1 MKYSFKIIYLSILTV
16 AFVNCSKE
24 YELPQEL
31 VVYDFVWKG
40 LNAYYLHQDEITDLA
55 DTRFN
60 SDLQL
65 NSYLSTFTDY
75 NSLYASLLIS
85 SDAKSTL
92 VENYATIVS
101 PELRTGFIH
110 GLEFGLFKEE
120 DSDTIIG
127 YALDILPLSYASD
140 QSISRGDYFYAIV
153 NEDNDTINLSEN
165 NYEDLLLNYTQDT
178 LKLVMIDYEEDING
192 YNGTLN
198 SKKTALVKKAY
209 THRSVSLQ
217 KTEID
222 NGNNV
227 GYLAYNNDF
236 SENYLTDLNNSFLSL
251 KNQNINELVLD
262 LRYNIGGGSFAK
274 NISQIASMI
283 AGQFT
288 DEILI
293 KENWNSKAQTWFLEN
308 QPDSL
313 VTKFPEVLSRATT
326 INSLNL
332 TDVYIILNGN
342 NFTGSS
348 AVELLINSLKSH
360 INVHLIGNQTAGNNT
375 GSITLY
381 NSEDYDFPLRNN
393 SHTVALQPI
402 VLSFLNKNDLTYENG
417 FSPNIALCANE
428 NPLDL
433 GVLGNRSDPILSS
446 VLDYI
451 STGNPVSNSDCNPN
465 NFKYIFNSIDG
476 QRETDSGIFIN
487 QNLPNTN

>member
-1 MKYSFKIIYLSILTV
+1 MKHFFNLFYLSVLIFT
-16 AFVNCSKE
+16 FSNCSKE
-24 YELPQEL
+24 YEIPQEL
-31 VVYDFVWKG
+31 AVYDFVWKG
-40 LNAYYLHQDEITDLA
+40 LNAYYLHQDAITDLA

-65 NSYLSTFTDY
+65 NSYLNTFTDY

-92 VENYATIVS
+92 VEDYATIVS
-101 PELRTGFIH
+101 PELRTGFMH

-140 QSISRGDYFYAIV
+140 QNISRGDYFYAII

-165 NYEDLLLNYTQDT
+165 NYEDLLLDYTQDT

-209 THRSVSLQ
+209 TYQSINLQ
-217 KTEID
+217 KTIID
-222 NGNNV
+222 NGKNI

-236 SENYLTDLNNSFLSL
+236 SENYLTDLNNSFLSF
-251 KNQNINELVLD
+251 KNQNINELILD

-274 NISQIASMI
+274 NISEISSMI

-293 KENWNSKAQTWFLEN
+293 KEKWNAKAQPWFLAN

-313 VTKFPEVLSRATT
+313 VTKFPESLNTT
-326 INSLNL
+326 TNINSLNL
-332 TDVYIILNGN
+332 NDVHIILNGN
-342 NFTGSS
+342 SFTGSS
-348 AVELLINSLKSH
+348 AIELLINSLKSH
-360 INVHLIGNQTAGNNT
+360 INVHIIGNQTAGNNT

-381 NSEDYDFPLRNN
+381 NSVDYDFPLRNN

-402 VLSFLNKNDLTYENG
+402 VLSFLNKDDQSYENG
-417 FSPNIALCANE
+417 FSPNISLCANE
-428 NPLDL
+428 DVLDL
-433 GVLGNRSDPILSS
+433 GVLGETSDPILNR

-451 STGNPVSNSDCNPN
+451 STGNTNTNEICNPN
-465 NFKYIFNSIDG
+465 NFEYLFNSINT
-476 QRETDSGIFIN
+476 QRKIDNGVFIH
-487 QNLPNTN
+487 QDLPNTI

>member
-1 MKYSFKIIYLSILTV
+1 M
-16 AFVNCSKE
+16 
-24 YELPQEL
+24 
-31 VVYDFVWKG
+31 
-40 LNAYYLHQDEITDLA
+40 
-55 DTRFN
+55 
-60 SDLQL
+60 
-65 NSYLSTFTDY
+65 
-75 NSLYASLLIS
+75 
-85 SDAKSTL
+85 
-92 VENYATIVS
+92 
-101 PELRTGFIH
+101 
-110 GLEFGLFKEE
+110 
-120 DSDTIIG
+120 
-127 YALDILPLSYASD
+127 
-140 QSISRGDYFYAIV
+140 
-153 NEDNDTINLSEN
+153 
-165 NYEDLLLNYTQDT
+165 
-178 LKLVMIDYEEDING
+178 
-192 YNGTLN
+192 
-198 SKKTALVKKAY
+198 VKKAY
-209 THRSVSLQ
+209 THRSINLQ
-217 KTEID
+217 KTEIY

-236 SENYLTDLNNSFLSL
+236 SENYLTDLNNSFLSF

-283 AGQFT
+283 AGQFA

-313 VTKFPEVLSRATT
+313 VTKFPEVLNRATP

-433 GVLGNRSDPILSS
+433 GVLGDRSDPILSS

-465 NFKYIFNSIDG
+465 NFDCLLYTSPSPRD
-476 QRETDSGIFIN
+476 
-487 QNLPNTN
+487 

>member
-1 MKYSFKIIYLSILTV
+1 MKYSFRIICLSILTV
-16 AFVNCSKE
+16 AFVSCSKE

-40 LNAYYLHQDEITDLA
+40 LNAYYLHQPEITELA

-65 NSYLSTFTDY
+65 NSYLNTFTDY

-92 VENYATIVS
+92 VEDYATIVT

-127 YALDILPLSYASD
+127 YALDILPLSYASN
-140 QSISRGDYFYAIV
+140 QNISRGDYFYAIV
-153 NEDNDTINLSEN
+153 NEDNDTINLSED

-178 LKLVMIDYEEDING
+178 LKLVMIDYEENING

-209 THRSVSLQ
+209 TYQSVNLQ
-217 KTEID
+217 NTIID
-222 NGNNV
+222 NGNKI

-236 SENYLTDLNNSFLSL
+236 SENYLTDLNNSFLSF
-251 KNQNINELVLD
+251 KNQNVNELVLD

-288 DEILI
+288 DDILI
-293 KENWNSKAQTWFLEN
+293 KENWNTKAQTWFLEN

-313 VTKFPEVLSRATT
+313 VTKFPKVLKSATT

-332 TDVYIILNGN
+332 TDIYIILNGN

-348 AVELLINSLKSH
+348 AIELLINSLKSH
-360 INVHLIGNQTAGNNT
+360 INVHIIGNQTLGNNT

-381 NSEDYDFPLRNN
+381 NSEDYNFPLRNN
-393 SHTVALQPI
+393 SHTAALQPI
-402 VLSFLNKNDLTYENG
+402 VLSFLNKDDLTYENG
-417 FSPNIALCANE
+417 FSPNLSLCANE
-428 NPLDL
+428 NPLEL
-433 GVLGNRSDPILSS
+433 GVLSETSDPILNS
-446 VLDYI
+446 VLNYI

>member
-1 MKYSFKIIYLSILTV
+1 MKYSFRIICLSILTV
-16 AFVNCSKE
+16 AFVSCSKE

-40 LNAYYLHQDEITDLA
+40 LNAYYLHQPEITELA

-65 NSYLSTFTDY
+65 NSYLNTFTDY

-92 VENYATIVS
+92 VEDYATIVS

-209 THRSVSLQ
+209 THRSISLE
-217 KTEID
+217 KTGID

-313 VTKFPEVLSRATT
+313 VTKFPEVLNRAIP

-342 NFTGSS
+342 SFTGSS
-348 AVELLINSLKSH
+348 AVELLINSLKSY

-402 VLSFLNKNDLTYENG
+402 VLSFLNKNDLAYENG
-417 FSPNIALCANE
+417 FSPNLALCANE

-433 GVLGNRSDPILSS
+433 GVLGDRSDPILSS